1 MRQSLI
7 RRKPTKRCRQKKKNV
22 KLSLITNSKSKH
34 KNLHRFTSLLHNA
47 PPQRATAILRHNK
60 LPLTI
65 CRGWRPRQP
74 TPPLTFRIIV
84 YLTTLD
90 NPTNIGRGEQRSPVL
105 RTCRNFRIVGAGA
118 LDSPFGGGNAVIGI
132 SLMYN
137 YSGCIVV
144 IFSNNS
150 TVEKISGRRG
160 RRPIHLSFVLI

>member
-1 MRQSLI
+1 M
-7 RRKPTKRCRQKKKNV
+7 
-22 KLSLITNSKSKH
+22 
-34 KNLHRFTSLLHNA
+34 
-47 PPQRATAILRHNK
+47 RHNK

-118 LDSPFGGGNAVIGI
+118 LDSPFGGGNAVIVI
-132 SLMYN
+132 TLMPIYFRGALLR
-137 YSGCIVV
+137 YVPIIQWVK
-144 IFSNNS
+144 
-150 TVEKISGRRG
+150 KISGHREH
-160 RRPIHLSFVLI
+160 RPLHHTICADLTNNSYTFRIKML

>member
-47 PPQRATAILRHNK
+47 PPQRATVILRHNK

-74 TPPLTFRIIV
+74 TPLTFRIIV

-118 LDSPFGGGNAVIGI
+118 LDSPFGGGNAVIGM

-137 YSGCIVV
+137 YSGCIAV

-150 TVEKISGRRG
+150 TGEKYRDAEGVV
-160 RRPIHLSFVLI
+160 PYTFHLC